1 MFSVTVHLITAPVDV
16 MMLAA
21 AHVLT
26 GQTAQVPV
34 TAVSVDTL
42 GNTLPVGLNLQTNE
56 LLTTTGL

>member
-1 MFSVTVHLITAPVDV
+1 MFSMTGHLIAAPVDV

-34 TAVSVDTL
+34 TGVSVDTL
-42 GNTLPVGLNLQTNE
+42 GNTLPVCLNLQTNK
-56 LLTTTGL
+56 LLTTAGL

>member
-1 MFSVTVHLITAPVDV
+1 MSSVTVHLIAAPVDV

-26 GQTAQVPV
+26 GQAAQVPV
-34 TAVSVDTL
+34 TALSVDAL

-56 LLTTTGL
+56 LLTTAGL